1 MDVDPRAWLF
11 SHRVLLFLL
20 LCLPAQALG
29 WRLWLKLAGRPGFRR
44 LIHLLFIIFN
54 IGWLHFL
61 GVILSGRS
69 VGSAWV
75 WLDRPSLVWQLLHL
89 LFVLPAALA
98 AGIVGLFLLVMRH
111 RRRSRPTA
119 PPDFGADRRNFLKTA
134 AAGGLSGLTGL
145 VGYGVFRQG
154 RPPGLRRQIVPIRGL
169 PTPLNGFVVA
179 HITDIHLGLWF
190 SQAELRRALSLAAG
204 AEPHLVVIT
213 GDLVDRDPEFARLYY
228 EPLKAL
234 AGVPHGVW
242 GVLGNHD
249 HYTGPQ
255 RIAGLLDGHG
265 LTMLVD
271 RRVNLPNLPL
281 TLVGLD
287 DQGHRRTWLG
297 EAEALDFHAV
307 GGPPA
312 RPGDLNILLNHRPE
326 GFLQARR
333 AGFQLYLA
341 GHTHGGQYQ
350 LPWDSQTNLASVFF
364 KYSSGLYGQEDGW
377 LNVSRG
383 LAAVGAPFRLWAW
396 PEIDILTLKKI

>member
-1 MDVDPRAWLF
+1 
-11 SHRVLLFLL
+11 
-20 LCLPAQALG
+20 
-29 WRLWLKLAGRPGFRR
+29 
-44 LIHLLFIIFN
+44 
-54 IGWLHFL
+54 
-61 GVILSGRS
+61 
-69 VGSAWV
+69 
-75 WLDRPSLVWQLLHL
+75 

-98 AGIVGLFLLVMRH
+98 TVVLGLFLFFIRH
-111 RRRSRPTA
+111 RRRIRPA
-119 PPDFGADRRNFLKTA
+119 VPPDFGTDRRTFLKTA
-134 AAGGLSGLTGL
+134 ATGGLLGLTSL

-154 RPPGLRRQIVPIRGL
+154 RPPELKRQIVPIRDL
-169 PTPLNGFVVA
+169 PTPLNGFVIA

-190 SQAELRRALSLAAG
+190 SQAELRRALNLAAD

-228 EPLKAL
+228 EPLRSL

-242 GVLGNHD
+242 GILGNHD
-249 HYTGPQ
+249 HHTGPE

-271 RRVNLPNLPL
+271 RRVNLSNLPL

-297 EAEALDFHAV
+297 EAAELDFQAV

-350 LPWDSQTNLASVFF
+350 LPWDSQANLASIFF

-396 PEIDILTLKKI
+396 PEIDILILKKI